1 MKTLTVKVESIVV
14 RAYFRPLIRILAL
27 TEQLLRPLYWAPA
40 ALNRSYTAHAFWG
53 SQTRKKTGVWATVA
67 DQIVISAWIT

>member
-14 RAYFRPLIRILAL
+14 RAYFRSLIRILAL

-40 ALNRSYTAHAFWG
+40 ALMGLNRSCTAHAFWG

-67 DQIVISAWIT
+67 QIRL